1 MNRIFISCILMLSL
15 ADAQAARVILDRIA
29 VVVDEDVITYSE
41 VQERIKSVKSQF
53 SGNEGGSLPPD
64 DIITDQVI
72 ERLIVETLQL
82 KMGDRAGVRISD
94 SELNQTLQGIAAQ
107 NQLSLSDF
115 RVAIEADGIS
125 YANMREQI
133 RREMIISQVQ
143 QGFVHSRI
151 EISEQELK
159 NFLASELGEAVI
171 ADEYRLAHILLTVPE
186 EPTAEQISETRSQA
200 LVLVDR
206 VNDGESFQALAIEYS
221 AGQNALQGGDLGW
234 RKPVQLPTMFAD
246 VAQEMI
252 VGEIRGPIKSGSGFH
267 LVKLMEKRGAK
278 AEGQVAQT
286 RARHV
291 LVKPSEIRSDGEAR
305 ELAKNL
311 RSEVINGKD
320 FEEIAKL
327 HSEDPGSALSGGDL
341 GWTAAGIFVPEFEA
355 MMNSIEPSIVS
366 PVFKTSHGYHF
377 LEVTGRRIE
386 DFSEQFQRNMAE
398 NYLRNQKFDEELAS
412 WLREIRD
419 EAFVDIRI

>member
-1 MNRIFISCILMLSL
+1 MNRTLIFCTLLL
-15 ADAQAARVILDRIA
+15 LFADVQAARIILDRIA

-41 VQERIKSVKSQF
+41 VEERIRAVKSQF
-53 SGNEGGSLPPD
+53 SGNEGGTLPPD
-64 DIITDQVI
+64 DIISDQVI
-72 ERLIVETLQL
+72 ERLVVETLQL

-115 RVAIEADGIS
+115 RVAIEADGMS

-143 QGFVHSRI
+143 QGFVNNRI

-171 ADEYRLAHILLTVPE
+171 ADEYRLAHILLAISE
-186 EPTAEQISETRSQA
+186 EPSAAEISEIRSQA
-200 LVLVDR
+200 LSLIER
-206 VNDGESFQALAIEYS
+206 INDGESFQALAIEYS
-221 AGQNALQGGDLGW
+221 AGQNALRGGDLGW

-246 VAQEMI
+246 VAQEMV

-267 LVKLMEKRGAK
+267 LVTLMEKRGAK
-278 AEGQVAQT
+278 AEGQVPQT
-286 RARHV
+286 RTRHV
-291 LVKPSEIRSDGEAR
+291 LVKPSEIRSDNEAR
-305 ELAKNL
+305 ELAENL
-311 RSEVINGKD
+311 RNEVINDKD
-320 FEEIAKL
+320 FDEIARL

-341 GWTAAGIFVPEFEA
+341 GWTTAGIFVPEFESV
-355 MMNSIEPSIVS
+355 MNSLEPNIVS
-366 PVFKTSHGYHF
+366 PVFKSSHGYHF

-398 NYLRNQKFDEELAS
+398 NYLRSQKFDEELAS

>member
-1 MNRIFISCILMLSL
+1 
-15 ADAQAARVILDRIA
+15 
-29 VVVDEDVITYSE
+29 
-41 VQERIKSVKSQF
+41 
-53 SGNEGGSLPPD
+53 
-64 DIITDQVI
+64 
-72 ERLIVETLQL
+72 
-82 KMGDRAGVRISD
+82 
-94 SELNQTLQGIAAQ
+94 
-107 NQLSLSDF
+107 
-115 RVAIEADGIS
+115 
-125 YANMREQI
+125 
-133 RREMIISQVQ
+133 
-143 QGFVHSRI
+143 
-151 EISEQELK
+151 
-159 NFLASELGEAVI
+159 
-171 ADEYRLAHILLTVPE
+171 
-186 EPTAEQISETRSQA
+186 
-200 LVLVDR
+200 
-206 VNDGESFQALAIEYS
+206 
-221 AGQNALQGGDLGW
+221 
-234 RKPVQLPTMFAD
+234 MFAD

-412 WLREIRD
+412 WLREMRD

>member
-1 MNRIFISCILMLSL
+1 MNRTLIFCILLL
-15 ADAQAARVILDRIA
+15 LFTDVQGARIILDRIA

-41 VQERIKSVKSQF
+41 VEERIRSVKSQF
-53 SGNEGGSLPPD
+53 SGNEDGGLPPD
-64 DIITDQVI
+64 DVISDQVI

-133 RREMIISQVQ
+133 RREMIISQLQ
-143 QGFVHSRI
+143 QGFVNNRI

-171 ADEYRLAHILLTVPE
+171 ADEYRLAHILLAISE
-186 EPTAEQISETRSQA
+186 EPSAEEISEIRSQA
-200 LVLVDR
+200 LSLIER

-221 AGQNALQGGDLGW
+221 AGQNALRGGDLGW

-246 VAQEMI
+246 VAQEMV
-252 VGEIRGPIKSGSGFH
+252 VGETRGPIKSGSGFH
-267 LVKLMEKRGAK
+267 LITLSEKRGAQ
-278 AEGQVAQT
+278 AEGQVPQT

-291 LVKPSEIRSDGEAR
+291 LVKPSEIRSDNEAR
-305 ELAKNL
+305 ELAENL
-311 RSEVINGKD
+311 RNEVINGKD
-320 FEEIAKL
+320 FDGIARL

-341 GWTAAGIFVPEFEA
+341 GWTTAGIFVPEFEA
-355 MMNSIEPSIVS
+355 VMNSLEPNIVS

-398 NYLRNQKFDEELAS
+398 NYLRSQKFEEELAS